1 MMLLMTTL
9 TTPRKPWSFF
19 LNFFWS
25 KIWTVRTLSSVTLLQ
40 AVSSRRSKA
49 AGVQVKAL
57 VPVGVQRL
65 LYDGGGAGL
74 LAVDGGHS
82 KGVGEA

>member
-1 MMLLMTTL
+1 MTTL

-25 KIWTVRTLSSVTLLQ
+25 KIWTVSTLCSVTRLKG
-40 AVSSRRSKA
+40 VSSSLVDPKHA
-49 AGVQVKAL
+49 QVEAL
-57 VPVGVQRL
+57 VPVWVQRL
-65 LYDGGGAGL
+65 LYDGGRAGL
-74 LAVDGGHS
+74 LAVDGRYG